1 MTIIDIGLKSAGNSC
16 YLRDKSFIICSVRI
30 LLKPFN
36 ILFRRPWTFSL
47 KKIVSKNVSTMVLN
61 EEQTF

>member
-1 MTIIDIGLKSAGNSC
+1 MTIIDIGLKSAGNS
-16 YLRDKSFIICSVRI
+16 LRDKSFIICSVRI

-36 ILFRRPWTFSL
+36 ILIRRPWTFSL